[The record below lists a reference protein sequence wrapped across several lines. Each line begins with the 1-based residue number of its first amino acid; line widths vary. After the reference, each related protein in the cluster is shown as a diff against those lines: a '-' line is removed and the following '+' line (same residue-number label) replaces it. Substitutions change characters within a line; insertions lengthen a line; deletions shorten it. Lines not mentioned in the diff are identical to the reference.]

1 MRPVIDN
8 ILLLFNYFVYGA
20 VCLSISFLNIYYR
33 SLHNACNE
41 TGRILGEAGY

>member
-8 ILLLFNYFVYGA
+8 ILLLFNYFVNGA
-20 VCLSISFLNIYYR
+20 VCLSISFLNTYR